1 MHINRIISL
10 SAIILFINIAT
21 LIGQPA
27 DTTLSQ
33 QISGAQLIT
42 ATNTITFQAGFSYD
56 AGSLYQM
63 VASVTP
69 LSNNFNYS
77 FVPPQESGELPTNTN
92 YPVGSLNGS
101 LNVGPTGAAN
111 YEIPFDIPPGR
122 NGMKPNLSLI
132 YNNQAGEGLMG
143 LGWAL
148 SGLSSVT
155 RMPTDYYHE
164 GYIDVVDF
172 DLNDKFALD
181 GQRLISIG
189 GDQYRTEKESFSKI
203 TLFGTSTNPTYF
215 KVETKE
221 GLELYFGN
229 TLDSKA
235 RAKGTSKYYAWNLNR
250 VKDKNGNYYDITY
263 LQDTIQCEIHPVSID
278 YSGYG
283 STPGDYKVEF
293 GYENRSVPLLTYI
306 NGSAIR
312 VIKLMNLITIKYGT
326 SVVGKMQLNYT
337 NSKLTEIIKF
347 GKNNTR
353 LNSTYVNWGSTNTG
367 LVELNRQ
374 RIRPLT
380 SRFQGDYNGD
390 GKTDLVVFT
399 GNPDTCSL
407 YLADPSGQLQ
417 FFSYQILASN
427 YVQSKVYP
435 GDFNGDGQ
443 DDLMIF
449 VLTPQIA
456 GHNLKNKL
464 GLIKFGN
471 NDNRKKK
478 IYT

>member
-172 DLNDKFALD
+172 DLNDKFA
-181 GQRLISIG
+181 
-189 GDQYRTEKESFSKI
+189 
-203 TLFGTSTNPTYF
+203 
-215 KVETKE
+215 
-221 GLELYFGN
+221 
-229 TLDSKA
+229 
-235 RAKGTSKYYAWNLNR
+235 
-250 VKDKNGNYYDITY
+250 
-263 LQDTIQCEIHPVSID
+263 
-278 YSGYG
+278 
-283 STPGDYKVEF
+283 
-293 GYENRSVPLLTYI
+293 
-306 NGSAIR
+306 
-312 VIKLMNLITIKYGT
+312 
-326 SVVGKMQLNYT
+326 
-337 NSKLTEIIKF
+337 
-347 GKNNTR
+347 
-353 LNSTYVNWGSTNTG
+353 
-367 LVELNRQ
+367 
-374 RIRPLT
+374 
-380 SRFQGDYNGD
+380 
-390 GKTDLVVFT
+390 
-399 GNPDTCSL
+399 
-407 YLADPSGQLQ
+407 
-417 FFSYQILASN
+417 
-427 YVQSKVYP
+427 
-435 GDFNGDGQ
+435 
-443 DDLMIF
+443 
-449 VLTPQIA
+449 
-456 GHNLKNKL
+456 
-464 GLIKFGN
+464 
-471 NDNRKKK
+471 
-478 IYT
+478 